1 MNNIF
6 KRSLYLPVLILST
19 LFLMACDEANGKKPD
34 DEPPKVVNPVSAKD
48 AKILFLHHSVG
59 ANLQADYRQ
68 SSYRSNGTFKENLD
82 KYNSDNTKNYSYK
95 ERLYPDVNFSGPKK
109 ERHNHAYDWDNKP
122 FVYWDM
128 WINPNNNN
136 TKLDMNE
143 INYMPQADTF
153 RAIVDSADLVI
164 FKHCFTESNIG
175 PDTSSSNP
183 NQNARALNVF
193 KAQYNDLKAKMR
205 NEPNTKFLVWT
216 LPPQLSN
223 NFYTNTQAERAKEF
237 SNWVKD
243 VWDEKGDNIYVFDF
257 RTLAADSE
265 YLFLP
270 TNLASVKPNGNLDNH
285 PNADFNYRAVLN
297 FVQRTVDVLEGKG
310 DSAPL
315 TGLKKLGTN

>member
-59 ANLQADYRQ
+59 NHLQADWRT
-68 SSYRSNGTFKENLD
+68 SSYSSIGSFKKNLD
-82 KYNSDNTKNYSYK
+82 KYNSANTKNYSYK
-95 ERLYPDVNFSGPKK
+95 ERLYPDVDFNGDKK
-109 ERHNHAYDWDNKP
+109 ERHNHAYGWDNKP

-136 TKLDMNE
+136 TNLPLSDK
-143 INYMPQADTF
+143 NYMPQADTF

-164 FKHCFTESNIG
+164 FKHCYTDSDIGSN
-175 PDTSSSNP
+175 TNSSNP
-183 NQNARALNVF
+183 NQDVRALNVY
-193 KAQYNDLKAKMR
+193 KAQYNDLKAKML

-216 LPPQLSN
+216 LPPQLLKSG
-223 NFYTNTQAERAKEF
+223 YTAAQAERAKEF

-243 VWDEKGDNIYVFDF
+243 EWDEKGDNIYVFDF
-257 RTLAADSE
+257 RALAADSE

-270 TNLASVKPNGNLDNH
+270 TNLASSSTDNH